1 MLDTRMKAVLATHLP
16 AILMI
21 QERSKNEEHAYHD
34 RENLCWDRDVRV
46 EVR

>member
-1 MLDTRMKAVLATHLP
+1 MKAVLATHLP

>member
-1 MLDTRMKAVLATHLP
+1 MKAILAPQLP

-34 RENLCWDRDVRV
+34 RENLCWDRDVKV